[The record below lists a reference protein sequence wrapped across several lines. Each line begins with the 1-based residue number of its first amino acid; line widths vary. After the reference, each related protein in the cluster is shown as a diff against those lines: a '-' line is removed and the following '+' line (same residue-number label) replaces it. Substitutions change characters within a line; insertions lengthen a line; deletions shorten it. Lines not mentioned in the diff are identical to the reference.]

1 MALVGLYTI
10 VKYLGE
16 GWINWLLGWYF
27 SLTGVGSV
35 WNVSFTAPSCIRA
48 SWPVSINVC
57 AFQSSV
63 SLTRYLVG
71 EAQWKSFDKVKL
83 TVKKGTHGEWYDG
96 LVACHSVACLKVDL
110 DGGFKEN

>member
-35 WNVSFTAPSCIRA
+35 WNVSFYSSELYSGIVA
-48 SWPVSINVC
+48 S
-57 AFQSSV
+57 
-63 SLTRYLVG
+63 
-71 EAQWKSFDKVKL
+71 
-83 TVKKGTHGEWYDG
+83 
-96 LVACHSVACLKVDL
+96 
-110 DGGFKEN
+110 